1 MGNGG
6 DRSLTSLPR
15 DEARASID
23 RVLADVGIAPVDTV
37 LKTAAA
43 GDFILSIRFYTYWLF
58 LLFCSSISS
67 IFPTKYLDF
76 LGLKNQFP
84 VVDKFKTAAENS
96 YSLTK

>member
-1 MGNGG
+1 LFFFFFSALGNGG

-43 GDFILSIRFYTYWLF
+43 GDFTLSNKILH
-58 LLFCSSISS
+58 LLSCPCCFEIFC
-67 IFPTKYLDF
+67 FFDLPD
-76 LGLKNQFP
+76 
-84 VVDKFKTAAENS
+84 
-96 YSLTK
+96 